1 MTKQEQIDKIMDEF
15 NFAAVLEY
23 MDSVNWNWTIDDII
37 SKRPTETDL
46 RKTARRLLTKLG
58 DSCKGVRCG
67 GFIAICIDGDLEL
80 YFAIQSCINTPQ

>member
-1 MTKQEQIDKIMDEF
+1 MTKQEQIDEIMDEF

-23 MDSVNWNWTIDDII
+23 MDETNWNWYIDDI

-46 RKTARRLLTKLG
+46 RKMARRLLEKLG
-58 DSCKGVRCG
+58 DGCKIVRCG

-80 YFAIQSCINTPQ
+80 FFVIESCTITPQ